1 MRQGQRIFVGHMFNF
16 NLQFAEMPV
25 DRTPLLVSQGH
36 APLMDV
42 LEAHPGVKA
51 DFFFTGYTD
60 MWLAENAPT
69 LVRRVKAGL
78 SRRQFGLGT
87 YTYAHPILSLLPRED
102 VMRQLAKGLACDEKV
117 WGIRPH
123 GLLLPEVAWDMTLP
137 LAMKEL
143 GIEWVAVY
151 REMIAAI
158 ASKPAYPGVVWAA
171 GAAGSRAK
179 AVLGDRTI
187 SKAVQQALRGEI
199 LVSRI
204 AEMILHGA
212 VSSSAQESPPPQA
225 TLACESPGTCSAC
238 DAADVRGNANGTHGA
253 HDAYS
258 SHDLFILLKQDAEV
272 LYFATMARHMAD
284 GSLTWG
290 DELPAV
296 EAAERF
302 DAVLSEIERIPG
314 VEFVTI
320 EEFLATHS
328 PDQLMFPEC
337 ISGHADMDKWT
348 RGEGRER
355 LNVLTDAA
363 RDEIRAA
370 SYAVELAASLA
381 QAQAQVQARAASGG
395 VSVVPAANVERARSL
410 LEEAWDALLLAENSD
425 GRAFIPHPTRKLAVA
440 TAAVRAAELARD
452 SVKALTVSRR

>member
-1 MRQGQRIFVGHMFNF
+1 MVAMKQKKRIFVGHMFNF

-25 DRTPLLVSQGH
+25 DRTELLVSQGH
-36 APLMDV
+36 LPLLDV
-42 LEAHPGVKA
+42 LEAHPGIKA

-60 MWLAENAPT
+60 MWLAEHAPT
-69 LVRRVKAGL
+69 LVARVKAGL
-78 SRRQFGLGT
+78 SRGQFGLGT

-102 VMRQLAKGLACDEKV
+102 VVRQLAKGLACDEKV
-117 WGIRPH
+117 WGIRPR
-123 GLLLPEVAWDMTLP
+123 GLLLPEVAWDVTLP
-137 LAMKEL
+137 LAMEEL
-143 GIEWVAVY
+143 GIEWVAIY
-151 REMIAAI
+151 RELIPAL
-158 ASKPAYPGVVWAA
+158 ASKPVYPGIVWVG
-171 GAAGSRAK
+171 GAAGSKAK
-179 AVLGDRTI
+179 AVLGDRTT
-187 SKAVQQALRGEI
+187 SKAVQLALRGEI
-199 LVSRI
+199 PASRI
-204 AEMILHGA
+204 AEMIEGRA
-212 VSSSAQESPPPQA
+212 VSIQA
-225 TLACESPGTCSAC
+225 VHDNPAGDVTAVCES
-238 DAADVRGNANGTHGA
+238 DDV
-253 HDAYS
+253 
-258 SHDLFILLKQDAEV
+258 FILLKQDAEV
-272 LYFATMARHMAD
+272 LYFATMARYMTE

-302 DAVLSEIERIPG
+302 DAVLREIGRIPG

-370 SYAVELAASLA
+370 SYAVDLAASLA
-381 QAQAQVQARAASGG
+381 QAAASGK
-395 VSVVPAANVERARSL
+395 VPRWTLAVPEVNLVNLEMARSL

-440 TAAVRAAELARD
+440 TAALRAAELARE
-452 SVKALTVSRR
+452 SVKAIAVSGR

>member
-1 MRQGQRIFVGHMFNF
+1 MQRRQGRIFVGHMFNF

-25 DRTPLLVSQGH
+25 ERTALLVSQGH
-36 APLMDV
+36 TPLMDV
-42 LEAHPGVKA
+42 LEAHPAVRA

-60 MWLAENAPT
+60 MWLADSAPA
-69 LVRRVKAGL
+69 LVDRVKAGL
-78 SRRQFGLGT
+78 ARGQFGLGT

-102 VMRQLAKGLACDEKV
+102 VVRQLAKGLACDEKV
-117 WGIRPH
+117 WGVRPR

-137 LAMKEL
+137 LAMDEL
-143 GIEWVAVY
+143 RIEWVAIY
-151 REMIAAI
+151 REII
-158 ASKPAYPGVVWAA
+158 PTLASKPAYPGVVWAA

-179 AVLGDRTI
+179 AVLGNRTI

-199 LVSRI
+199 PPSRI
-204 AEMILHGA
+204 AEMIVDGA
-212 VSSSAQESPPPQA
+212 DSPAENAQTSQDA
-225 TLACESPGTCSAC
+225 RDACG
-238 DAADVRGNANGTHGA
+238 G
-253 HDAYS
+253 HDR
-258 SHDLFILLKQDAEV
+258 FILLKQDAEV

-296 EAAERF
+296 EAADRF
-302 DAVLSEIERIPG
+302 DAVLREIERIPG

-370 SYAVELAASLA
+370 TYAVELAASLA
-381 QAQAQVQARAASGG
+381 STAPGAAP
-395 VSVVPAANVERARSL
+395 VPDANLRKARSL

-440 TAAVRAAELARD
+440 TAAVRAAELARE
-452 SVKALTVSRR
+452 SVKALAAPGR